1 MAMWPELF
9 GAGCGLGLFVAATVM
24 AALGGFVWFAMRSA
38 RPLGPDPVADLWAR
52 YEHGDLTSWEAAR
65 LFRIVEGQQAAAQ
78 RAERGNSLI
87 AGRAE
92 AEGARRGLSPSW
104 ATEPV
109 EPGFAGYRVRAR

>member
-9 GAGCGLGLFVAATVM
+9 GAGCELGLFVAATVM
-24 AALGGFVWFAMRSA
+24 AALGGFVWFAMRNA

-78 RAERGNSLI
+78 RAERRNSLI
-87 AGRAE
+87 AGRTE

-104 ATEPV
+104 ATDPLES
-109 EPGFAGYRVRAR
+109 GFADYRVRAR

>member
-9 GAGCGLGLFVAATVM
+9 GTGSELGLFVAATVM
-24 AALGGFVWFAMRSA
+24 AAFGGFVWFAMRSA

-78 RAERGNSLI
+78 RAERRNSLI
-87 AGRAE
+87 AGRTE
-92 AEGARRGLSPSW
+92 TEGAGRRLSLSW
-104 ATEPV
+104 AAEPV
-109 EPGFAGYRVRAR
+109 EPGSADYRVRAR